1 MVIGGWCPV
10 LRNKSG
16 VTHPGTLDV
25 DILFKESYQSG
36 SLKSVIESFIESG
49 FMPSA
54 KHPFQLLKSQQI
66 NGKRFVYNIDLLH
79 PNMANN
85 PDQIGMFVDHLE
97 LDVPINNSEEKL
109 KKMMSIV
116 LPNSEILFRENLF
129 DEFIE
134 SGETFKLVSFDGMF
148 ITKMDSCQKQKRER
162 DSFDIYLAFVN
173 KGIDID
179 KINNLAQ
186 NDSRIKESLAGFKG
200 HLEKNHEEFNKNVQ
214 HFCNSITGSPAKYIL
229 GELNA

>member
-16 VTHPGTLDV
+16 VRHPGTLDV

-36 SLKSVIESFIESG
+36 NLKSVIESFIDSG

-54 KHPFQLLKSQQI
+54 KHPFQLLKSQEI

-85 PDQIGMFVDHLE
+85 PHQIGMFVDHLE
-97 LDVPINNSEEKL
+97 LDVPINNYEEKL

-129 DEFIE
+129 DEFTE
-134 SGETFKLVSFDGMF
+134 SGETFKLVSIDGMF

-162 DSFDIYLAFVN
+162 DCFDIYLAFVN
-173 KGIDID
+173 KGIDIR
-179 KINNLAQ
+179 KLKNLAE
-186 NDSRIKESLAGFKG
+186 NDLRIEASLAGFKR
-200 HLEKNHEEFNKNVQ
+200 HIKKDSDAFNKNVQ
-214 HFCNSITGSPAKYIL
+214 HFCKSITGSPAEYIL
-229 GELNA
+229 SELNA